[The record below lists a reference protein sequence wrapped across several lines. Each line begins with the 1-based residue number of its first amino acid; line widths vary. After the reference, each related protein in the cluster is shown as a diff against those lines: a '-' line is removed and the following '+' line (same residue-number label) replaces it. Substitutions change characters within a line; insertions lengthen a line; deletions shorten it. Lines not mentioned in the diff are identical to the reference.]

1 MTTHRYATYLNWV
14 DFMDDQNLLPLTET
28 TFLILLSL
36 APGPQH
42 GYAILKE
49 IESLSEGRV
58 VFSTGTLYGALKRL
72 LESDWIERYD
82 NPDAVESGRPRKE
95 YRLTDQGRRI
105 LSAETKRLQTLL
117 GVARLRLKEDEL

>member
-1 MTTHRYATYLNWV
+1 MYRYATYLNWA

-95 YRLTDQGRRI
+95 YRLTDRGRRI
-105 LSAETKRLQTLL
+105 LSAETRRLQTLL

>member
-1 MTTHRYATYLNWV
+1 MYRHATYLSWA

-72 LESDWIERYD
+72 LEADWIERYD

-95 YRLTDQGRRI
+95 YRLTDRGRRI
-105 LSAETKRLQTLL
+105 LSAETRRLQTLL

>member
-1 MTTHRYATYLNWV
+1 
-14 DFMDDQNLLPLTET
+14 MDDQNLLPLTET

-95 YRLTDQGRRI
+95 YRLTDLGRRI

>member
-1 MTTHRYATYLNWV
+1 
-14 DFMDDQNLLPLTET
+14 MDDQNLLPLTET

-95 YRLTDQGRRI
+95 YRLTDRGRRI
-105 LSAETKRLQTLL
+105 LSAETRRLQTLL
-117 GVARLRLKEDEL
+117 GVARLRLKEDES